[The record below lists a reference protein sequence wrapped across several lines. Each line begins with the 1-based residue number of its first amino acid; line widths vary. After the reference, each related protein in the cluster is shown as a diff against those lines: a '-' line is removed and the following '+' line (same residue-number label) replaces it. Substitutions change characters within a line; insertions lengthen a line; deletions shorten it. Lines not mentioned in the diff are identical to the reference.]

1 MSDSIPNYESCS
13 REALL
18 DVLNHIDRESYPE
31 RVTEIERILKDEQ
44 WLARDKLRTQAQKER
59 NKIHLNEKLCI
70 PVIIFTLVILGL
82 RLCGF
87 IFPNASIWESFNEN
101 NLGYLIPIGII
112 LLFLINT
119 FLNYRDEKTTSKQK
133 QKRMR

>member
-1 MSDSIPNYESCS
+1 MACKKQVENSSTK
-13 REALL
+13 R
-18 DVLNHIDRESYPE
+18 
-31 RVTEIERILKDEQ
+31 K
-44 WLARDKLRTQAQKER
+44 
-59 NKIHLNEKLCI
+59 KIHLNEKLCI